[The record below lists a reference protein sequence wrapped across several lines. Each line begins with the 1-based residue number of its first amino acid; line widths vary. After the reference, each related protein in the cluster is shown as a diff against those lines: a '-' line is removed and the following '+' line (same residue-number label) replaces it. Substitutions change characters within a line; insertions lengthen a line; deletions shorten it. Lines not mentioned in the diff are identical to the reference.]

1 MRIISGIYSGRT
13 LQSKVPDGTRPTT
26 DMAREALFNALHH
39 LIDFEGIT
47 MLDLYAG
54 TGAIGI
60 EALSRGAGLVQ
71 FVESGFKQYSII
83 KENVN
88 SLGIESSKYKIIK
101 MRTLDYLK
109 KYSGEMQFD
118 MIFADPPYAINEYND
133 ILFIVLQKNMLKD
146 DGILIF
152 EMEKGKNIIIPQE
165 YVLIKEKSYGISK
178 YIYIKLNK
186 TNKSD
191 FGK

>member
-1 MRIISGIYSGRT
+1 MRIISGKFSGRT

-26 DMAREALFNALHH
+26 DMAREALFNTLQH
-39 LIDFEGIT
+39 LIDFDGIS

-54 TGAIGI
+54 TGAIGL
-60 EALSRGAGLVQ
+60 EALSRGAALVH
-71 FVESGFKQYSII
+71 FVEFGFKQFSII

-88 SLGIESSKYKIIK
+88 SLGIESSQNKILK
-101 MRTLDYLK
+101 MKTLDYLK
-109 KYSGEMQFD
+109 KYSAEMQFD

-133 ILFIVLQKNMLKD
+133 ILFMVSQKNMLKD

-165 YVLIKEKSYGISK
+165 FALIKEKSYGISK
-178 YIYIKLNK
+178 YLYIKLNK
-186 TNKSD
+186 THKTT
-191 FGK
+191 